1 MEHSHTEHAPGILWH
16 AVRHEQCQVG
26 AWHVCSALYLFIHSF
41 SRECTL
47 REAGEGACISVFT
60 NKVRVHKDF
69 GDEEW
74 RRCEAE
80 ACHLRVFKTC
90 RGEPWGP
97 AWHHR
102 EPGSMFCKKTAFLR
116 CPAFPHIHTLVE
128 RQEQDAVGGAQMCS
142 SPGRKSLPLRTCFS
156 AVRLLGEALI
166 LSFKGFILVH

>member
-1 MEHSHTEHAPGILWH
+1 MTCCKAWAVPGRSLARMQCSVPVHSLILSRMHAEKP
-16 AVRHEQCQVG
+16 VREP
-26 AWHVCSALYLFIHSF
+26 AS
-41 SRECTL
+41 
-47 REAGEGACISVFT
+47 SVFT

-90 RGEPWGP
+90 QGEPWGP

-102 EPGSMFCKKTAFLR
+102 EPGSIFCKKTAFLR